1 MKDVRGV
8 LGGPRGRRV
17 RLAVVLAGAG
27 AVVGGLLV
35 AREMNAPDSGIEAA
49 ARGGTPQCARIARA
63 YPDGFGGRGRD
74 GTSLPGVGV
83 WGGGDITARCGVE
96 PPAPTTDACLSVDGV
111 DWVWRP
117 ARPGST
123 RRVLVTYGRDPAV
136 EITMSG
142 RFAGTDEVLVAMS
155 RVVAPVPQHD
165 RCVGDEDVPLPG

>member
-1 MKDVRGV
+1 MRALRG
-8 LGGPRGRRV
+8 GRRV
-17 RLAVVLAGAG
+17 RMAV
-27 AVVGGLLV
+27 VVGGVGVVVGGVLV
-35 AREMNAPDSGIEAA
+35 AREVSAPDFGIEAA
-49 ARGGTPQCARIARA
+49 AAGGTPQCARIARA
-63 YPDGFGGRGRD
+63 YPDGVGGRRRD

-83 WGGGDITARCGVE
+83 WGDGEVTARCGVE

-136 EITMSG
+136 EVTISA

-155 RVVAPVPQHD
+155 RVVGTIARHGK
-165 RCVGDEDVPLPG
+165 CVGDGDVPLSG